1 MSRRCPRCKSVYA
14 GEARF
19 CPKDGSPLVDV
30 GRSAGGKV
38 VQAPKPV
45 SLDSGTQVRQA
56 TPKTRGFGLDRA
68 GSLADQVIDSRYQVL
83 RKLGEGGMAMVYEAR
98 EVSTGQ
104 FVAIKVLSP
113 KLSKDPSSVERLRRE
128 AGLAMRL
135 NHPNACKILRL
146 GETEDGLIYLV
157 MPFLDGELLS
167 DREAKIGPVDIELGV
182 EWIVQSCAGL
192 HHAHQFNIVHRD
204 LKPENIMIVKD
215 EGDGEIAVVMDFGL
229 AKESKS
235 GPGVA
240 KLTATGIILGTPEF
254 MSPEQIRGKDLDA
267 RSDVYALGIV
277 AFELFTGKLP
287 FQGRTPQ
294 EMMISRL
301 RGKPTPIRKFRD
313 EVPIPLEAALM
324 KALETEPTKRYAT
337 TLEFGH
343 ALVDALEVD
352 DKSRL
357 KGMLA

>member
-1 MSRRCPRCKSVYA
+1 MSRRCPRCKTVYA

-30 GRSAGGKV
+30 GGGGGKV
-38 VQAPKPV
+38 VQMPKQV

-56 TPKTRGFGLDRA
+56 APKKRGFGLDRA

-98 EVSTGQ
+98 EVNSGQ

-113 KLSKDPSSVERLRRE
+113 RLSKDPSSVERLRRE

-135 NHPNACKILRL
+135 EHPNACKILRL

-167 DREAKIGPVDIELGV
+167 DREAKIGPVDIELGI
-182 EWIVQSCAGL
+182 EWMVQSCAGL
-192 HHAHQFNIVHRD
+192 HHAHQLNIVHRD
-204 LKPENIMIVKD
+204 LKPENIMIVKGD
-215 EGDGEIAVVMDFGL
+215 GDGEIAVVMDFGL

-267 RSDVYALGIV
+267 RSDLYALGIV

-301 RGKPTPIRKFRD
+301 RGKPTPARKFRAD
-313 EVPIPLEAALM
+313 FPAPLEATLM
-324 KALETEPTKRYAT
+324 KALETEPANRYAT

-343 ALVDALEVD
+343 ALVDAIETD
-352 DKSRL
+352 DKVRL
-357 KGMLA
+357 KGMLV